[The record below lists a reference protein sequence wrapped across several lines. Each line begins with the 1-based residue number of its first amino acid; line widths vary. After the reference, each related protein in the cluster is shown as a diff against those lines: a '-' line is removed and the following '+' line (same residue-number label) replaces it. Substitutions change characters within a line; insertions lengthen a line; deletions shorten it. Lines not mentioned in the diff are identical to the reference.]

1 MLARLPHSPH
11 PITALVPGIPA
22 TAPQG
27 GTFPSRFLEEGT
39 EAPRSSTTCTRG
51 HPVEGQPGLGAPTPL
66 RQTEAQG
73 GPPGWVGALLV
84 PLAFE
89 LLHDLQET
97 IVSGRVAA
105 EADLHLVQVGE
116 GVLHL
121 RGGGRVQVGRGR
133 RRRGRERQS
142 LAGGARAEHP
152 RGGGEESGV
161 RGRAK
166 GRPKSGRGPV
176 GGVGLPGLDEGG
188 LPGRAGP
195 PLTCTGSFSWPA
207 EPERPQRAP
216 LSPRPAGPPPPPP
229 ACAMLEVGAAARPA
243 PARGPAAHVLA
254 PPWGRGLVTPGKAG
268 LLEGSP

>member
-1 MLARLPHSPH
+1 MLDLPH

-51 HPVEGQPGLGAPTPL
+51 HPVEGQPELGAPIPL
-66 RQTEAQG
+66 RETEAQG
-73 GPPGWVGALLV
+73 GPPGRVGAPLV

-121 RGGGRVQVGRGR
+121 RGGGRVQLGRGP
-133 RRRGRERQS
+133 RRRGRERGS
-142 LAGGARAEHP
+142 RREGDGPGIRGAEVGSRGSGAARRGGRGPGGARWGAPACGGWTTGVSQRGLAHHSRAPAASRGPQSPSDPSGRRSAPGP
-152 RGGGEESGV
+152 RG
-161 RGRAK
+161 RR
-166 GRPKSGRGPV
+166 RR
-176 GGVGLPGLDEGG
+176 
-188 LPGRAGP
+188 R
-195 PLTCTGSFSWPA
+195 
-207 EPERPQRAP
+207 RQRAP
-216 LSPRPAGPPPPPP
+216 CWKSEPRPAPPPP
-229 ACAMLEVGAAARPA
+229 EARPRMRW
-243 PARGPAAHVLA
+243 PRP
-254 PPWGRGLVTPGKAG
+254 
-268 LLEGSP
+268 